1 MKKSIV
7 SLLCVISIVL
17 VSVLFAGCGG
27 VDKEYEYNTDII
39 SVENSPVEGE
49 PEIEK
54 ITGFVE
60 DTEQTFVE
68 LPFVVDDTGLEIIS
82 VGSYTGV
89 YSDGADGS
97 EAENALALI
106 VKNTGDKVIS
116 YSTFTI
122 EYASDKFATFSPTNL
137 PQNQSAIVFVN
148 NIPVDY
154 KEVKKFECTDS
165 MCVPT
170 DELPLLE
177 DVVGVDF
184 KDGEFIITNLT
195 KNDLGD
201 VYVRYKS
208 CSAGNT
214 YLGGVT
220 YSVMVEDLQG
230 YETKTV
236 KGDNF
241 DPATSV
247 IIAVENI
254 DM

>member
-7 SLLCVISIVL
+7 SLLCVVSLLL
-17 VSVLFAGCGG
+17 VSVLFVGCGG

-39 SVENSPVEGE
+39 TVENAPVEGE
-49 PEIEK
+49 PQIEK

-68 LPFVVDDTGLEIIS
+68 LPFAVGETGIEVIAI
-82 VGSYTGV
+82 GSYTGV
-89 YSDGADGS
+89 YNDAGG
-97 EAENALALI
+97 EEVENALALV
-106 VKNTGDKVIS
+106 VKNTSDKVIS

-137 PQNQSAIVFVN
+137 PQNQSSLVFANNAPVN
-148 NIPVDY
+148 YEDI
-154 KEVKKFECTDS
+154 KKFELTDS
-165 MCVPT
+165 MYVPS

-177 DVVGVDF
+177 DVVGVDY

-195 KNDLGD
+195 NDDLGD

-214 YLGGVT
+214 YLGGIT
-220 YSVMVEDLQG
+220 YSVMVEDLKG

-247 IIAVENI
+247 IVAVENI
-254 DM
+254 EM

>member
-1 MKKSIV
+1 MKKTII

-27 VDKEYEYNTDII
+27 VEKEYEYNTEII
-39 SVENSPVEGE
+39 SVDNGPVEGE
-49 PEIEK
+49 PEIDK

-68 LPFVVDDTGLEIIS
+68 LPFAVDDTGLEIIA

-97 EAENALALI
+97 QAENALALV
-106 VKNTGDKVIS
+106 VKNTSDKVIS
-116 YSTFTI
+116 YSTFTV

-137 PQNQSAIVFVN
+137 PQNQSSIVFAN
-148 NIPVDY
+148 NTPVDY
-154 KEVKKFECTDS
+154 KDVKKFECTDS

-170 DELPLLE
+170 DELPLLK

-195 KNDLGD
+195 NDDLGD
-201 VYVRYKS
+201 VYVRYKNS
-208 CSAGNT
+208 SEGNA
-214 YLGGVT
+214 YLGGIT
-220 YSVMVEDLQG
+220 YSAMVQDLKG
-230 YETKTV
+230 YETKKV
-236 KGDNF
+236 KAKNF
-241 DPATSV
+241 DPETSV

-254 DM
+254 EI